1 MYLFSKIIDKS
12 NGHLISMYFITLA
25 AHEKKKNI
33 YKEISTH
40 N

>member
-1 MYLFSKIIDKS
+1 MYLFSKIIDKF

-25 AHEKKKNI
+25 AHEKKI